1 MFVSDGYV
9 CASQPTATLRVTDAR
24 DVGNLCMLVT
34 FNTGETRLLDAT
46 ELTKFEA
53 FAPLGNQKTFS
64 SFSIDHGVL
73 QWLDGEIDIAPEGLY
88 LRSFEYP
95 AEMIAQARHRAISRR
110 PSSLSFDYALRGLG
124 HDVAQEAVA
133 FGF

>member
-46 ELTKFEA
+46 ELTGFEA

-64 SFSIDHGVL
+64 SFSVDHGVL
-73 QWLDGEIDIAPEGLY
+73 QWLDGEIDIAPEGDDRISTAQSRFAPPNLIQFR
-88 LRSFEYP
+88 LR
-95 AEMIAQARHRAISRR
+95 IARCAR
-110 PSSLSFDYALRGLG
+110 
-124 HDVAQEAVA
+124 V
-133 FGF
+133 

>member
-46 ELTKFEA
+46 ELTGFEA

-64 SFSIDHGVL
+64 SSPSIMGYCN
-73 QWLDGEIDIAPEGLY
+73 GSMG
-88 LRSFEYP
+88 RS
-95 AEMIAQARHRAISRR
+95 ISPPRGSTSAH
-110 PSSLSFDYALRGLG
+110 SSILPR
-124 HDVAQEAVA
+124 
-133 FGF
+133 

>member
-9 CASQPTATLRVTDAR
+9 CASQPTANLKVADAR

-46 ELTKFEA
+46 ELIGFEA
-53 FAPLGNQKTFS
+53 FAPLENQEIFS

-73 QWLDGEIDIAPEGLY
+73 QWLDGKIDIAPEGLY
-88 LRSFEYP
+88 FRSFEYP
-95 AEMIAQARHRAISRR
+95 AEMIA
-110 PSSLSFDYALRGLG
+110 
-124 HDVAQEAVA
+124 
-133 FGF
+133 

>member
-64 SFSIDHGVL
+64 SIMGYCNGSMGRSISHPRGSTS
-73 QWLDGEIDIAPEGLY
+73 A
-88 LRSFEYP
+88 
-95 AEMIAQARHRAISRR
+95 H
-110 PSSLSFDYALRGLG
+110 SSIPPR
-124 HDVAQEAVA
+124 
-133 FGF
+133 

>member
-53 FAPLGNQKTFS
+53 FAPL
-64 SFSIDHGVL
+64 
-73 QWLDGEIDIAPEGLY
+73 
-88 LRSFEYP
+88 
-95 AEMIAQARHRAISRR
+95 
-110 PSSLSFDYALRGLG
+110 
-124 HDVAQEAVA
+124 
-133 FGF
+133 

>member
-46 ELTKFEA
+46 ELTGFEA

-64 SFSIDHGVL
+64 SFSVDHGVL
-73 QWLDGEIDIAPEGLY
+73 QWLDGEIDIPPRGSTSA
-88 LRSFEYP
+88 
-95 AEMIAQARHRAISRR
+95 H
-110 PSSLSFDYALRGLG
+110 SSILPR
-124 HDVAQEAVA
+124 
-133 FGF
+133 

>member
-64 SFSIDHGVL
+64 SFSIDHGV
-73 QWLDGEIDIAPEGLY
+73 APEGLY

-124 HDVAQEAVA
+124 HDVAQVAVA